1 MGLTAN
7 RCNSSNDDDTKG
19 EGQGI
24 DKNMNT
30 TLTNLFNLFTVTGHA
45 YFALILLV
53 AIGISNRRSLG
64 LWKRLKST

>member
-1 MGLTAN
+1 
-7 RCNSSNDDDTKG
+7 
-19 EGQGI
+19 
-24 DKNMNT
+24 MNT